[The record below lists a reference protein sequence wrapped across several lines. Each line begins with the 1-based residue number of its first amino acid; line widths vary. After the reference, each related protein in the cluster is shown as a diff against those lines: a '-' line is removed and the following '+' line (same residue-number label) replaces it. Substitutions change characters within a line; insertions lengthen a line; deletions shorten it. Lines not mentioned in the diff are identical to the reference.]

1 MKTVHNCRFSPPAPN
16 PRRQHKNLQKY
27 SKLKSISHIELCI
40 HIGIYNIV
48 LLVYLNYKMG
58 DFWWYVYVKN
68 IYNSIKLCAKNG
80 TTPFNANLC
89 NPNLHANLHTNINV
103 CTSCNYRILAQI
115 KMLITFILLIS
126 VQYNVSSLIM
136 IIKKYVHIW
145 KLHIWFALRN

>member
-1 MKTVHNCRFSPPAPN
+1 MSCKIIKSHPIAVGILGGVAFFCVKLFSCLKTVHNCRFSPSAPN

-103 CTSCNYRILAQI
+103 CTA
-115 KMLITFILLIS
+115 
-126 VQYNVSSLIM
+126 V
-136 IIKKYVHIW
+136 IIEY
-145 KLHIWFALRN
+145 